1 MRFPSMLR
9 ISEATSLALHAM
21 GILAESREEL
31 ISTDTMTEAMGAS
44 KNHLQKVLQR
54 LARAGLV
61 DATRGPSGGFKLDV
75 DPSEISLM
83 DIYVAMEGPVY
94 LEGCILGNKNC
105 SREKCVMGHLVN
117 EVNDGFQKYFYQTSL
132 ADLIESETTK
142 QEDSK

>member
-1 MRFPSMLR
+1 MLR

-21 GILAESREEL
+21 GILAESKGYL

-61 DATRGPSGGFKLDV
+61 DATRGPSGGFKLAI

-83 DIYVAMEGPVY
+83 DIYIAMEGP
-94 LEGCILGNKNC
+94 LHLQGCILGNTNC
-105 SREKCVMGHLVN
+105 SREKCVMGDLVK

-132 ADLIESETTK
+132 ADLAESKITK